1 MASDVTMPRLSDS
14 MEEGTVLKWLVEEG
28 GEVKRGEPLVEIE
41 TDKANMT
48 YDADTD
54 GVLVEIVAQ
63 EGDTL
68 EIGEVIARIGDAGE
82 AKSDGGG
89 KAEEGGEEEAAE
101 DSGGG
106 EEEGAEDSGGDEEE
120 GAEDSGGGEEEA
132 AADESE
138 EEAAAGEEEGEE
150 AAGDEEREEVAAEG
164 EGAED
169 EAEADGGEEG
179 DDDAA
184 AAESGDE
191 DEAAAEG
198 EEAAVAGAEGG
209 GGETQAGAG
218 TATREKTSTGN
229 GDGRVKASPVAR
241 RMARDLGVE
250 LAELEGTGP
259 GGRIVKADVQAAA
272 ENGGGKAGVAE
283 KGRAET
289 ADGDGAEAGG
299 DTGRDG
305 DGAEAG
311 ADTGRD
317 ADGAEAGAD
326 GGKDAEA
333 AKKDK
338 KGKKKDR
345 KGDEKAAK
353 KDEGDAEK
361 AGEKA
366 EAGVKGHVKVE
377 ELTRLQQTVSRRMA
391 ESKATAPDFSIA
403 LTVDMTAAVALRE
416 RLKEISDPVPSFNDM
431 VVKACAGALREHPR
445 VNGSYRDGKFELYDR
460 INVGIAVAAMDAL
473 VVPTVFDADQK
484 SLGQIARDAREVIG
498 RVKDKTV
505 TPPELS
511 GGTFTVS
518 NLGMF
523 GIEQFTAIINPPQAA
538 ILTVGKLE
546 KKPAVDDKGKLI
558 ARDQMVLTLVCDHRI
573 LYGADGAE
581 FLARVKDLLEQ
592 PLSLAL

>member
-28 GEVKRGEPLVEIE
+28 GEVTRGEPLVEIE

-54 GVLVEIVAQ
+54 GVLIEIVAQ

-89 KAEEGGEEEAAE
+89 KAEEGGEEAAE
-101 DSGGG
+101 GDEAGAESEADAEAEGGEEEGG
-106 EEEGAEDSGGDEEE
+106 EEEGAEDEQ
-120 GAEDSGGGEEEA
+120 EA
-132 AADESE
+132 A
-138 EEAAAGEEEGEE
+138 
-150 AAGDEEREEVAAEG
+150 VAEG
-164 EGAED
+164 EGDDAKSEEDEGEEEEEAGAED
-169 EAEADGGEEG
+169 EDEG
-179 DDDAA
+179 D
-184 AAESGDE
+184 E
-191 DEAAAEG
+191 EASAAEG
-198 EEAAVAGAEGG
+198 EEAAVADAEGG

-218 TATREKTSTGN
+218 TATREKTSDGN

-250 LAELEGTGP
+250 LAQLEGTGP

-272 ENGGGKAGVAE
+272 ENGGAATKEAPEKGEAEVAE
-283 KGRAET
+283 EPA
-289 ADGDGAEAGG
+289 GDGAK
-299 DTGRDG
+299 
-305 DGAEAG
+305 AEAH
-311 ADTGRD
+311 AK
-317 ADGAEAGAD
+317 E
-326 GGKDAEA
+326 KK
-333 AKKDK
+333 AKKAKKADK
-338 KGKKKDR
+338 AK
-345 KGDEKAAK
+345 DEKAKDGKAEDK
-353 KDEGDAEK
+353 KAEEK
-361 AGEKA
+361 PEKEPQKA
-366 EAGVKGHVKVE
+366 EAGPKGDVEIE

-403 LTVDMTAAVALRE
+403 LTVDMTAAVALRT

-431 VVKACAGALREHPR
+431 VVKASANALREHPR
-445 VNGSYRDGKFELYDR
+445 VNGAYRDGKFELYDR
-460 INVGIAVAAMDAL
+460 VNVGIAVAAMDAL
-473 VVPTVFDADQK
+473 VVPTIFDADKK
-484 SLGQIARDAREVIG
+484 SLGQIARDARHVIG
-498 RVKDKTV
+498 KVKDKTV

-546 KKPAVDDKGKLI
+546 KQPAVDDKGKVI
-558 ARDQMVLTLVCDHRI
+558 ARDQMILTLVCDHRI
-573 LYGADGAE
+573 LYGADGAQ
-581 FLARVKDLLEQ
+581 FLARVKELLEQ

>member
-28 GEVKRGEPLVEIE
+28 GEVTRGEPLVEIE

-54 GVLVEIVAQ
+54 GVLIEIVAQ

-89 KAEEGGEEEAAE
+89 KAEEGGEEEAEAE
-101 DSGGG
+101 AG
-106 EEEGAEDSGGDEEE
+106 EEEGAEEGGEEAEEAGAEEE
-120 GAEDSGGGEEEA
+120 KEAVTAEAEGEEEA
-132 AADESE
+132 EGEAAEGE
-138 EEAAAGEEEGEE
+138 EEAGADEEAGPDEEAEGEEAEDEEAGGEEAEGEE
-150 AAGDEEREEVAAEG
+150 AAASAEEGGEDKAEGDEEAAV
-164 EGAED
+164 
-169 EAEADGGEEG
+169 
-179 DDDAA
+179 
-184 AAESGDE
+184 
-191 DEAAAEG
+191 EG
-198 EEAAVAGAEGG
+198 EEAAVAGADGG

-250 LAELEGTGP
+250 LAQLEGTGP

-272 ENGGGKAGVAE
+272 ENGGGATKEAPEKGEAEFAEEPAEAKGKKKKDKKKDDKKADKKAE
-283 KGRAET
+283 KKPEEEPAEK
-289 ADGDGAEAGG
+289 EPQ
-299 DTGRDG
+299 R
-305 DGAEAG
+305 AEAG
-311 ADTGRD
+311 A
-317 ADGAEAGAD
+317 
-326 GGKDAEA
+326 
-333 AKKDK
+333 
-338 KGKKKDR
+338 KG
-345 KGDEKAAK
+345 E
-353 KDEGDAEK
+353 
-361 AGEKA
+361 
-366 EAGVKGHVKVE
+366 VQIE

-403 LTVDMTAAVALRE
+403 LTVDMTAAVELRT
-416 RLKEISDPVPSFNDM
+416 RLKQISDPVPSFNDM
-431 VVKACAGALREHPR
+431 VVKAAANALREHPR
-445 VNGSYRDGKFELYDR
+445 VNGAYRDGKFELYER
-460 INVGIAVAAMDAL
+460 VNVGIAVAAMDAL
-473 VVPTVFDADQK
+473 VVPTIFDADTK
-484 SLGQIARDAREVIG
+484 SLGQIARDARAVIG
-498 RVKDKTV
+498 KVKDKTV

-523 GIEQFTAIINPPQAA
+523 GIEHFTAIINPPQAA
-538 ILTVGKLE
+538 ILTVGKLA
-546 KKPAVDDKGKLI
+546 KQPAVDDKGKLV
-558 ARDQMVLTLVCDHRI
+558 ARDQITLTLVCDHRI

-592 PLSLAL
+592 PLSLSL